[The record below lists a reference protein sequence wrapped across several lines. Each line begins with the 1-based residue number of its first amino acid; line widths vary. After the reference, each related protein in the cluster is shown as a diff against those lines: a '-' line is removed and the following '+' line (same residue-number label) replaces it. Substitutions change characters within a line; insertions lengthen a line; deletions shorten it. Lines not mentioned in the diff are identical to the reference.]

1 MSGDTTDDNTP
12 TLSGKAEPG
21 STVNIID
28 NGRHRHREGEPGRY
42 RSYTPDQPLANGAH
56 DLTTTV
62 TDPSGNTGPEGS
74 HVVITA
80 DVVPGKVEITAV
92 TDDTGSVTG
101 SLSQGALT
109 DDTRPQISGT
119 AKAGSTV
126 TIMDGSNVLGTTT
139 AGADG
144 TELHAERGPGPR
156 RPHLHRHG
164 EGPDG

>member
-1 MSGDTTDDNTP
+1 M
-12 TLSGKAEPG
+12 
-21 STVNIID
+21 
-28 NGRHRHREGEPGRY
+28 
-42 RSYTPDQPLANGAH
+42 
-56 DLTTTV
+56 
-62 TDPSGNTGPEGS
+62 
-74 HVVITA
+74 VITV

-92 TDDTGSVTG
+92 TDDAGSVTG
-101 SLSQGALT
+101 SLSQNAVT

-144 TELHAERGPGPR
+144 TGASRRAWTGPR
-156 RPHLHRHG
+156 GPHLHRHS

>member
-1 MSGDTTDDNTP
+1 MNPDGT
-12 TLSGKAEPG
+12 
-21 STVNIID
+21 
-28 NGRHRHREGEPGRY
+28 

-74 HVVITA
+74 HVVITV
-80 DVVPGKVEITAV
+80 DVVPGKVEITGV
-92 TDDTGSVTG
+92 TDDAGSVTG
-101 SLSQGALT
+101 SLSQNAVT

-144 TELHAERGPGPR
+144 TGASRRAWIWAAASTPSPPR
-156 RPHLHRHG
+156 RRIRWVMSQPAAA
-164 EGPDG
+164 GP